1 MGEELVPPTNPK
13 WRHLLSSTP
22 FNTPEP
28 DRTRAQ
34 DIIGKAVKISGHIS
48 SREDLYVDG
57 DVEGTIELPAHR
69 LTIGPNGK
77 VRCNLKAREIVV
89 LGNVQ
94 GKVDAG
100 DRLEVRKDG
109 SLVGE
114 IKTSRIVIEDGAYF
128 KGSIDILKHEPGKL
142 HAGVQPKPQV
152 TPVGATAPVN

>member
-1 MGEELVPPTNPK
+1 M
-13 WRHLLSSTP
+13 SSTP

-34 DIIGKAVKISGHIS
+34 DIIGKAVKISGQIS

-77 VRCNLKAREIVV
+77 VRCNLMAREIVV

-94 GKVDAG
+94 GKVDAA

-109 SLVGE
+109 SLAGE

-128 KGSIDILKHEPGKL
+128 KGNIDIVKHESAKL
-142 HAGVQPKPQV
+142 AAGVQPKTQV
-152 TPVGATAPVN
+152 TPIAAAAPIN